1 VPNEANLDVGGL
13 SARQPGRGVAVAH
26 GLALA
31 SAGGLIVLTAGS
43 DRWSLWPL
51 TVIVVFTVIG
61 DLTSVEAFSPKLKV
75 SGSFLGIMLAAV
87 LLGSGPAALVG
98 TASIA
103 AGWLRW
109 REAPHYLRNNL
120 VTFIWFPVIGGVFF
134 HTAVG
139 LAGVGPKSVAYYLLV
154 FAAFMLAMTL
164 NFLLVVGYQCYLDGS
179 SLARRMHEA
188 LAPIMA
194 GELFSAL
201 LTLVAVYVDVRV
213 GTVGLAMFGLVL
225 IVFQYL
231 VGELLVSKRR
241 SNELQRLATTDELT
255 GLANR
260 AHLRARIAERLEGAG
275 LEAKPFAVLLIDL
288 DRFKEINDTL
298 GHHYGDALL
307 GQMGA
312 RLAAHVGAS
321 GLVARLGG
329 DEFVVLAEIRE
340 PEGRTLGELATQLV
354 ACVEQ
359 PFAID
364 EASLDIGASVGI
376 ARYPLDGHSANE
388 LLRRADVAMYAAKEA
403 QSGFK
408 LYAPELD
415 HHSVRRLGLMSNV
428 RRALAEAE
436 LVVHYQPKVHLDD
449 LRVAGTEA
457 LVRWQHP
464 DLGLLPPAAFIP
476 AVEQTNL
483 IGPLTR
489 YVLERSIEQCA
500 AWRDDTGNLSVAVN
514 LSVRNL
520 LDRDLPR
527 DIEGM
532 LSMHGLPPEALRL
545 EITESM
551 IMSDPDRA
559 LANLGRL
566 NDLGIRLSVDD
577 FGTGHSSLANLKRLP
592 IHQLKIDRSFVSRML
607 EDQTDLIIVRSTINL
622 AHDLGLTVVAE
633 GVEDELTLERLAQF
647 GCDQAQGYY
656 LSRPLPPEAL
666 GDWLTNARV
675 PDARSAAA

>member
-1 VPNEANLDVGGL
+1 MGEERSRL
-13 SARQPGRGVAVAH
+13 PGRAVAVAH

-31 SAGGLIVLTAGS
+31 SASGLIGLTAAS
-43 DRWSLWPL
+43 DHWSLWPL
-51 TVIVVFTVIG
+51 TVILAFTVIG

-75 SGSFLGIMLAAV
+75 STSFLGIMLAAV
-87 LLGSGPAALVG
+87 LLGAGPAALVG
-98 TASIA
+98 TVSIA
-103 AGWLRW
+103 GGWLRW

-120 VTFIWFPVIGGVFF
+120 VTFMWFPVVGSVFF
-134 HTAVG
+134 HTAVQVSG
-139 LAGVGPKSVAYYLLV
+139 LGTANVAYYLLV
-154 FAAFMLAMTL
+154 FAAFILAMAL

-179 SLARRMHEA
+179 SLARRMYEA

-194 GELFSAL
+194 AELFSAL
-201 LTLVAVYVDVRV
+201 LALVAVYVDVRV

-241 SNELQRLATTDELT
+241 SDDLQRLATTDELT

-260 AHLRARIAERLEGAG
+260 VHLRARLSEK
-275 LEAKPFAVLLIDL
+275 LEAAELKDEPFAVLLIDL

-307 GQMGA
+307 SQMGV
-312 RLAAHVGAS
+312 RLAKHVGAS

-329 DEFVVLAEIRE
+329 DEFVVLSPVPE
-340 PEGRTLGELATQLV
+340 PDTGGTLEAVATQLV

-359 PFAID
+359 PFAIE
-364 EASLDIGASVGI
+364 EALLDIGASVGI

-415 HHSVRRLGLMSNV
+415 HHSVRRLGLISNV
-428 RRALAEAE
+428 RRAIADAEF
-436 LVVHYQPKVHLDD
+436 VVHYQPKVNLED
-449 LRVAGTEA
+449 LHVTGTEA

-489 YVLERSIEQCA
+489 YVLERSIAQCSD
-500 AWRDDTGNLSVAVN
+500 WREDGGNLSVAVN

-527 DIEGM
+527 DIERM
-532 LSMHGLPPEALRL
+532 LSTHGLPPEALKL

-566 NDLGIRLSVDD
+566 HGLGI
-577 FGTGHSSLANLKRLP
+577 
-592 IHQLKIDRSFVSRML
+592 
-607 EDQTDLIIVRSTINL
+607 
-622 AHDLGLTVVAE
+622 
-633 GVEDELTLERLAQF
+633 
-647 GCDQAQGYY
+647 
-656 LSRPLPPEAL
+656 
-666 GDWLTNARV
+666 
-675 PDARSAAA
+675 

>member
-1 VPNEANLDVGGL
+1 MPNSANLDIGEQGG
-13 SARQPGRGVAVAH
+13 RQPGRAVAVAH

-31 SAGGLIVLTAGS
+31 SAITLIVLTAGS
-43 DRWSLWPL
+43 DRWSVWPL

-98 TASIA
+98 VVSIA

-120 VTFIWFPVIGGVFF
+120 VTFVWFPVVGSVFF
-134 HTAVG
+134 HATVQ
-139 LAGVGPKSVAYYLLV
+139 LADLGPVSVAYYLLV
-154 FAAFMLAMTL
+154 FAAFILAMVL

-179 SLARRMHEA
+179 SLDERMHEA
-188 LAPIMA
+188 LAPIMS

-201 LTLVAVYVDVRV
+201 LTSVAVYVDVKV

-241 SNELQRLATTDELT
+241 SDELQRLATTDDLT

-260 AHLRARIAERLEGAG
+260 AHFRARIAQRLEAEDP
-275 LEAKPFAVLLIDL
+275 EAKPFAVLLIDL

-307 GQMGA
+307 ARMGD
-312 RLAAHVGAS
+312 RLADHVGAS

-329 DEFVVLAEIRE
+329 DEFVVLSEVRE
-340 PEGRTLGELATQLV
+340 PAVRTLETLATELV

-376 ARYPLDGHSANE
+376 ARYPFDGDSANE

-403 QSGFK
+403 QTGFK
-408 LYAPELD
+408 LYAPQLD
-415 HHSVRRLGLMSNV
+415 HHSVRRLGLMSDV
-428 RRALAEAE
+428 RRAIAESE

-464 DLGLLPPAAFIP
+464 ELGLLPPAAFIP
-476 AVEQTNL
+476 VVEQTNL

-489 YVLERSIEQCA
+489 YVLERSIEQCS
-500 AWRDDTGNLSVAVN
+500 AWRQERSNLSVAVN

-527 DIEGM
+527 DIERM
-532 LSMHGLPPEALRL
+532 LSTHGLPADALRL

-559 LANLGRL
+559 LANLSRL
-566 NDLGIRLSVDD
+566 DALGIRLSVDD

-633 GVEDELTLERLAQF
+633 GVEDEQTLERLAEF

-656 LSRPLPPEAL
+656 LSRPLPAD
-666 GDWLTNARV
+666 GIADWL
-675 PDARSAAA
+675 ARSGAKILHAVA